1 MIKKNVMMVSVL
13 LLSVLLATPI
23 VAQGAAEYVQS
34 VESVIDPDSSG
45 VVAESGPASGEEGIL
60 LMREEEKLARD
71 VYVALHEKWGI
82 RTFANIARSEQRHM
96 DAVAALMQ
104 AKGIADPVA
113 HSPAGQFTHATIASL
128 YKELVTLGMKSP
140 IDALI
145 VGAIIEDL
153 DIADLERLLAD
164 TDDPDTVRVYSALLR
179 GSENHMRSFAGLL
192 ERNGTSYEARHISS
206 ERLAEILNSR

>member
-1 MIKKNVMMVSVL
+1 M
-13 LLSVLLATPI
+13 
-23 VAQGAAEYVQS
+23 
-34 VESVIDPDSSG
+34 
-45 VVAESGPASGEEGIL
+45 
-60 LMREEEKLARD
+60 
-71 VYVALHEKWGI
+71 
-82 RTFANIARSEQRHM
+82 
-96 DAVAALMQ
+96 
-104 AKGIADPVA
+104 
-113 HSPAGQFTHATIASL
+113 
-128 YKELVTLGMKSP
+128 TLGMKSP